1 MKQGILAN
9 WQTIDRLMREFIR
22 ERRCDL
28 HQQLLLSE
36 FLIWARHKEN
46 INGKEESV
54 TNHAG
59 D

>member
-36 FLIWARHKEN
+36 FLIWAKHKQNVHEQK
-46 INGKEESV
+46 GESDE
-54 TNHAG
+54 G
-59 D
+59 